1 MDERTNRSIGRQASS
16 GRRFYFSIDPRPCRT
31 VIVCV
36 HSSPEELAIKAIVP
50 CDRPLS
56 AQDEAFI
63 WRERKSLQQQYPADF
78 Q

>member
-1 MDERTNRSIGRQASS
+1 MNERTNRSIGRQASS

-36 HSSPEELAIKAIVP
+36 HSSPEELAI
-50 CDRPLS
+50 
-56 AQDEAFI
+56 DEAFI